1 MTTRGKRAQRADG
14 ANTQVT
20 AISREILERISIL
33 MHECGLTRE
42 QIAKL
47 AIDAVAGLGK
57 PAESLGDAELW
68 CLRHASHV
76 LTHWHTEPDFVDAA
90 GQPRPLQLKGR
101 VSITTLTASA
111 SAELEPAE
119 LLDFLGSYGAVQ
131 KTRKGWVPTRRELL
145 VRGNRSHQ
153 SARGLLLIRGLLR
166 NKAHN
171 RNAGPGGGWFER
183 QAQNGHV
190 PVAQRQ
196 SLYRN
201 VEALGAQFLTHI
213 DLDMKRRE
221 QPALR
226 GTDKAHVCVGLYV
239 FEEDLDPT
247 DRSDRQQLTSA
258 RGRTSRGSSP
268 ARRPRAQP

>member
-1 MTTRGKRAQRADG
+1 MTKRGRRTARDESGHAQLND
-14 ANTQVT
+14 
-20 AISREILERISIL
+20 ISREVLERVSAL
-33 MHECGLTRE
+33 MHECGLSRE

-57 PAESLGDAELW
+57 PAPPLTDSELW

-76 LTHWHTEPDFVDAA
+76 LTHWHTEPNFVDGA
-90 GQPRPLQLKGR
+90 GRPRALPVTGR
-101 VSITTLTASA
+101 VSVATLAASA
-111 SAELEPAE
+111 TAQLEPLE
-119 LLDFLGSYGAVQ
+119 LLDFLATYGAVR
-131 KTRKGWVPTRRELL
+131 KTRAGWVPTRRELL

-171 RNAGPGGGWFER
+171 KAAAPGGGWFER
-183 QAQNGHV
+183 QAQNAHV

-201 VEALGAQFLTHI
+201 VEALGAQLLTHL

-221 QPALR
+221 QPSLR
-226 GTDKAHVCVGLYV
+226 ATDKAHVCVGLYV
-239 FEEDLDPT
+239 FEDDSHVDASP
-247 DRSDRQQLTSA
+247 DRAASA
-258 RGRTSRGSSP
+258 APRGRT
-268 ARRPRAQP
+268 ARRSRASLPSGR